1 MKKIAFLF
9 PGQGSQFVG
18 MGQDIYQEFELVR
31 EIFDMA
37 SEIAKIN
44 LSRLCFKGPIE
55 ELTQTINLQPAITAL
70 NLGMLTI
77 LEKESLAGEISAGH
91 SLGEYSALC
100 AGGAI
105 SKEDTIRLVI
115 KRGELMHR
123 EAVQHRGAMT
133 AIVGLP
139 IDAVQEI
146 VDGVQQQGIVSVANH
161 NTEIQI
167 VITGAPDAVAKASAR
182 SEEQGATAIP
192 LKVSGAWHSELM
204 RGAQDEFRQYLE
216 TIPFEA
222 PARSVFMNVTADV
235 AEDPDEIREIMTK
248 QLCSPVKWFDSIQK
262 MMDAEIEMFA
272 EIGPGKVLAGLAKKI
287 LPVDYPA
294 EIFTVNNMKT
304 LEKFFEA
311 AI

>member
-9 PGQGSQFVG
+9 PGQGSQSVG
-18 MGQDIYQEFELVR
+18 MGQDIYQEFDLVR

-44 LSRLCFKGPIE
+44 LSKLCFKGPME
-55 ELTQTINLQPAITAL
+55 ELTQTVNLQPAITAV
-70 NLGMLTI
+70 NLGMLSI
-77 LEKESLAGEISAGH
+77 LQKESLVEEMSAGH
-91 SLGEYSALC
+91 SLSEYSALC

-161 NTEIQI
+161 NTETQI
-167 VITGAPDAVAKASAR
+167 VITGAPDPVAKVSAR
-182 SEEQGATAIP
+182 AEEQGARAIP
-192 LKVSGAWHSELM
+192 LTVSGAWHSEMM

-216 TIPFEA
+216 TIPFET
-222 PARSVFMNVTADV
+222 PERSVVMNVTADT
-235 AEDPDEIREIMTK
+235 EENPDEIREIMTK
-248 QLCSPVKWFDSIQK
+248 QLCSPVKWYDSMQK
-262 MMDAEIEMFA
+262 MVDEEIEIFA
-272 EIGPGKVLAGLAKKI
+272 EVGPGRVLSGLAKKI

-304 LEKFFEA
+304 LEKFLSA
-311 AI
+311 AK

>member
-9 PGQGSQFVG
+9 PGQGSQSLG

-44 LSRLCFKGPIE
+44 LPRLCFKGPME
-55 ELTQTINLQPAITAL
+55 DLTKTVNLQPAITAV

-91 SLGEYSALC
+91 SLSEYSALC

-123 EAVQHRGAMT
+123 EATQHLGTMH

-139 IDAVQEI
+139 IDTVQEI
-146 VDGVQQQGIVSVANH
+146 VDSVQQQGVVSVANH
-161 NTEIQI
+161 NTETQI
-167 VITGAPDAVAKASAR
+167 VITGSPDPVAKVSAR
-182 SEEQGATAIP
+182 AEEQGARAIP

-204 RGAQDEFRQYLE
+204 RGAQDEFREYLE
-216 TIPFEA
+216 IIRFET
-222 PARSVFMNVTADV
+222 PARSVIMNVTADV
-235 AEDPDEIREIMTK
+235 SNTAQE
-248 QLCSPVKWFDSIQK
+248 
-262 MMDAEIEMFA
+262 
-272 EIGPGKVLAGLAKKI
+272 
-287 LPVDYPA
+287 
-294 EIFTVNNMKT
+294 
-304 LEKFFEA
+304 
-311 AI
+311 